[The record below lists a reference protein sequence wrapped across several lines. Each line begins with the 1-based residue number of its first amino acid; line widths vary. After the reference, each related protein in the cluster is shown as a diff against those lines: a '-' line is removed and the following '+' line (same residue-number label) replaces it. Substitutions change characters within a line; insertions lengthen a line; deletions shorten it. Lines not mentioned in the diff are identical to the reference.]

1 MKLNLSLL
9 TGAII
14 VSASLSA
21 FAQTEPT
28 PQPKPT
34 HERFGAEKAIHDIS
48 RIQVKN
54 FQDEDLGSVADLGI
68 DFVNGRI
75 VEVLVA
81 TDSSLGVGEKIVAV
95 PPHALYHDPEGNV
108 YRLNM
113 STDEF
118 KNATA
123 IDLSKWSDAGR
134 SNLVAAAYDYF
145 GEEPYFAVAG
155 NTTNNVNPN
164 RPRVPLGYVERS
176 SKILEMPVGNLQ
188 NQHFGTVYSM
198 SLDIPKGRILSV
210 VVLAPGNFK
219 TKTIIPAMALRFNEA
234 RDGLVLDESKVAYA
248 DEPRYVFT
256 EAQFG
261 NEAYS
266 KEESYEGPH
275 TSVALEQ
282 GRSYRDIDRTVLINK
297 GIRAAKIN
305 HRNVQVGT
313 NNGRTTLRG
322 WVDTE
327 DDKRRIGEIAIAAS
341 HLEVVDNQITVGRPA
356 TTN

>member
-1 MKLNLSLL
+1 MKLKLNVLVGALL
-9 TGAII
+9 VVG
-14 VSASLSA
+14 ASLSA
-21 FAQTEPT
+21 WAQPEPS
-28 PQPKPT
+28 
-34 HERFGAEKAIHDIS
+34 HERFGVEKTIHDIS
-48 RIQVKN
+48 RIQIKN
-54 FQDEDLGSVADLGI
+54 FQDEDLGSVVDLGI

-95 PPHALYHDPEGNV
+95 PPHALFHDPLGDV
-108 YRLNM
+108 YRLNL

-123 IDLSKWSDAGR
+123 IDLSKWTDAGR
-134 SNLVAAAYDYF
+134 SDRVAAAYYYF
-145 GEEPYFAVAG
+145 AQEPYFEVGG
-155 NTTNNVNPN
+155 NTTNNKNPN
-164 RPRVPLGYVERS
+164 RPKVPLGYVERS

-219 TKTIIPAMALRFNEA
+219 TKSIIPAMALRFNEA

-261 NEAYS
+261 NEAMS
-266 KEESYEGPH
+266 EEESYEGPH

-297 GIRAAKIN
+297 GIRAANIN

-313 NNGRTTLRG
+313 INGRTTLRG

-341 HLEVVDNQITVGRPA
+341 HLEVVDNQITVGKPVTA
-356 TTN
+356 N